1 MPATTQFERN
11 DLDQFGNHSNRGII
25 AMKQVVS
32 PQFEARNDFDI
43 FRDLC
48 RRFNREAAF
57 TEGLDEMGWL
67 KRIWQ
72 EGSQQGKGRGI
83 HLPIFEVFWNQQEYI
98 EFDHPQ
104 MFVRHQAFREDPD
117 LEPLGTPSGLIE
129 IYSKTIADMQ
139 YDDCQGHPMWF
150 EKIERSHGGPGSQ
163 RWPLHL
169 QSVHPDFRLHSQLCE
184 SETLR
189 QQYAVGGKEP
199 VFINPQDASARG
211 IRNGDI
217 VRVFNARGQVLAGA
231 VVSDRYAPG
240 VARIHEGA
248 WYDPDKGGDLNAL
261 CKYGNPNVLTLD
273 IGTSQLAQATSA
285 HTTLV
290 EIEKYTGPM
299 DNVTAFNGPV
309 EMVAQ
314 CEYVPASQGNPHD

>member
-1 MPATTQFERN
+1 M
-11 DLDQFGNHSNRGII
+11 
-25 AMKQVVS
+25 
-32 PQFEARNDFDI
+32 
-43 FRDLC
+43 
-48 RRFNREAAF
+48 
-57 TEGLDEMGWL
+57 
-67 KRIWQ
+67 
-72 EGSQQGKGRGI
+72 
-83 HLPIFEVFWNQQEYI
+83 
-98 EFDHPQ
+98 
-104 MFVRHQAFREDPD
+104 VR
-117 LEPLGTPSGLIE
+117 
-129 IYSKTIADMQ
+129 
-139 YDDCQGHPMWF
+139 
-150 EKIERSHGGPGSQ
+150 KIERSHGGPGSQ

-248 WYDPDKGGDLNAL
+248 RYDPDKGGDLNAL

-290 EIEKYTGPM
+290 EIENIPALWITSRRLTVRSRWSRSVNMYPHRRGIRMIKQP
-299 DNVTAFNGPV
+299 AL
-309 EMVAQ
+309 AQ
-314 CEYVPASQGNPHD
+314 EQYACVYAWLALLFSGKWMMKG

>member
-1 MPATTQFERN
+1 M
-11 DLDQFGNHSNRGII
+11 
-25 AMKQVVS
+25 
-32 PQFEARNDFDI
+32 EARNDFDI

-72 EGSQQGKGRGI
+72 EGSQQGKRSRYPLTDFRGV
-83 HLPIFEVFWNQQEYI
+83 LESNRSTS

-169 QSVHPDFRLHSQLCE
+169 QSVHPDSVCI
-184 SETLR
+184 
-189 QQYAVGGKEP
+189 P
-199 VFINPQDASARG
+199 NCASRKRCVSNMPLAARS
-211 IRNGDI
+211 RSLLTH
-217 VRVFNARGQVLAGA
+217 RMPARAGSA
-231 VVSDRYAPG
+231 TVTSCGYSMHAGRYW
-240 VARIHEGA
+240 RER
-248 WYDPDKGGDLNAL
+248 
-261 CKYGNPNVLTLD
+261 
-273 IGTSQLAQATSA
+273 
-285 HTTLV
+285 
-290 EIEKYTGPM
+290 
-299 DNVTAFNGPV
+299 
-309 EMVAQ
+309 
-314 CEYVPASQGNPHD
+314 

>member
-1 MPATTQFERN
+1 MTIVRAIP
-11 DLDQFGNHSNRGII
+11 
-25 AMKQVVS
+25 
-32 PQFEARNDFDI
+32 
-43 FRDLC
+43 C
-48 RRFNREAAF
+48 
-57 TEGLDEMGWL
+57 
-67 KRIWQ
+67 
-72 EGSQQGKGRGI
+72 GSK
-83 HLPIFEVFWNQQEYI
+83 
-98 EFDHPQ
+98 
-104 MFVRHQAFREDPD
+104 
-117 LEPLGTPSGLIE
+117 
-129 IYSKTIADMQ
+129 
-139 YDDCQGHPMWF
+139 
-150 EKIERSHGGPGSQ
+150 KIERSHGGPGSQ

-184 SETLR
+184 SETMR

-248 WYDPDKGGDLNAL
+248 WYDPDKGGDINAL

-290 EIEKYTGPM
+290 EIEKYTGHI